1 MGQGEPLSRSIAR
14 DVVLAALVLALLFL
28 NFGHSSA
35 VFAAG
40 GRVVVTAQSIC
51 GDQPAPVAGDHFAC
65 HACRP
70 ALAVLPPPP
79 ATSVAAEFAIVPV
92 VYALPALVQPL
103 LTPGRDAQP
112 RGPPAV

>member
-1 MGQGEPLSRSIAR
+1 MDQGQLVSRSVAR
-14 DVVLAALVLALLFL
+14 DVLLAALVLALLFL

-51 GDQPAPVAGDHFAC
+51 GDQPAPIAGDHLAC

-70 ALAVLPPPP
+70 GLAALPPPP
-79 ATSVAAEFAIVPV
+79 VDCVAAEFTAVPV
-92 VYALPALVQPL
+92 VYVPRTVAQPV
-103 LTPGRDAQP
+103 LTPGRAAQP
-112 RGPPAV
+112 RGPPVA